1 MKSQTIRTLFAAS
14 LMLLLG
20 TVGTGFAASYTFN
33 FNSVSAGANNSAIQ
47 SYMQGVVGGAA
58 TVSLSGAKEA
68 NGYNGDGHV
77 VNGTTLGNDEGG
89 TDRFIITLQSGS
101 TDTIKMQFTG
111 LQLYTVTFD
120 YEIFPD
126 ATCTSPTNCTNG
138 LPDFSFWAG
147 NGGTTSQIFHDYG
160 SFPASGSH
168 SPASGPYYSERSA
181 QKIVY
186 SSTYTAS
193 GGSSFD
199 TIWFQD
205 WPATIGVD
213 NITITTR
220 TPPPAVPEPASVL
233 LCGTGIL
240 AVIRRRKL
248 AK

>member
-1 MKSQTIRTLFAAS
+1 MKSKVFKVIFAAS
-14 LMLLLG
+14 LMVLVGAAG
-20 TVGTGFAASYTFN
+20 TAHAASYTFN
-33 FNSVSAGANNSAIQ
+33 FNSVAAGANNSAIQ
-47 SYMQGVVGGAA
+47 TYMNNVLGAGKSVA
-58 TVSLSGAKEA
+58 LSGAKEA

-77 VNGTTLGNDEGG
+77 VNGTTLGNDESG

-126 ATCTSPTNCTNG
+126 ASCTSPTNCPSK
-138 LPDFSFWAG
+138 PDFSFWAG

-160 SFPASGSH
+160 DFPAWGSD
-168 SPASGPYYSERSA
+168 SPVSTNERSA

-186 SSTYTAS
+186 SYTYTAS
-193 GGSSFD
+193 GSSSFD

-220 TPPPAVPEPASVL
+220 TPPPVPEPASIL
-233 LCGTGIL
+233 LVGSGLL
-240 AVIRRRKL
+240 AAVRRRKL
-248 AK
+248 TK